1 MKKIIALVL
10 LLIIGF
16 VSCKTSEKEKNK
28 EMSKLEI
35 AKQYYNALTL
45 LTDSIVAKET
55 DYDYEQTFSRS
66 EYLEEWLKWDSVF
79 DPQYK
84 TLVIMQENEIVKAKI
99 TKNDKRI
106 SFLHKEPT
114 VWNAVIRFDEDKIS
128 SIERTNVIFNEKAWG
143 ENRTK
148 LLSWINENHLN

>member
-1 MKKIIALVL
+1 MK
-10 LLIIGF
+10 
-16 VSCKTSEKEKNK
+16 
-28 EMSKLEI
+28 
-35 AKQYYNALTL
+35 TL

-66 EYLEEWLKWDSVF
+66 EYLEEWLKWDSIF